1 VSKFYNNKK
10 LVLFI
15 LVLVVMLGAFSVF
28 KIITL
33 NTPQEATVYNKAKIY
48 GPSTGME
55 TITGDAE
62 IDAAGA
68 QLQNMT
74 FAGNLTITKSVG
86 DGDVTLKNVTVEG
99 NVYVKGGGANSIH
112 LIDCTISVIY
122 VEHNGVRVVA
132 EGSTTVQQVNLFSSG
147 TLAEE
152 GITGAGFINFTIPQ
166 DAPAGITASLA
177 GDFNSITI
185 KADQTHLSVLSGTIV
200 RMLIAQGADGAVIDL
215 SNSVAINTL
224 NINSKIQVTGTG
236 RIDSANSTV
245 DGSSFETAPIALTP
259 PVTEPDTETG
269 NGSGTSTGTSTA
281 TSTGTSTGTG
291 TGTSTGT
298 ETGTGTGTGDGGG
311 VAPLTFLN
319 LALSPAG
326 SLTATPSSPTFIMTF
341 DRGLTDYWTTNKDC
355 FKIYKDGTAI
365 NVLDSSDVTMIDK
378 NNIQLSPSGLIAGAS
393 YNIVVS
399 ASLQANNGN
408 TLGTALTKSF
418 TVAPASAPNFVS
430 SEVTTSGDVSITFD
444 KSMEST
450 TDLSGKY
457 TEFTVKV
464 NGTTATLTGIQ
475 RSTDTTKIKLIMET
489 KAKIGDVLT
498 IQYTQGTVKAEEG
511 GVLEN
516 FGPSSVTNTLSVAAP
531 IVSSAIT
538 GRNNDRVTIS
548 FDKAMA
554 DPSGQQSAFTVTVG
568 GSPVVVSS
576 VALNADTTKI
586 DLILSTPITT
596 NGTVTFAYTKGSVT
610 SSDGGILKTFAAQNA
625 TNQYGSAPNFVSAEV
640 TSKGDVSITFD
651 KNMESSVN
659 LSGKHTQFIVTLNG
673 ATVTTSKIELT
684 TESTKVKLT
693 LNTKAAFGDVLTV
706 QYTKGTVK
714 AEDGGV
720 LDNFG
725 PSSVNNALPA
735 PAPNFVSAEVTS
747 KGDVSI
753 TFDKN
758 MESTIDLSEKNTQ
771 FVVILNGSSV
781 TTTFI
786 ERTTTTTKIKLT
798 LQTKAIKG
806 DVITVQYI
814 KGTVKAEDGGVL
826 ESFGPTAV
834 TNAL

>member
-1 VSKFYNNKK
+1 MNKLIKNKK

-15 LVLVVMLGAFSVF
+15 LALVVMLGAFSVY

-33 NTPQEATVYNKAKIY
+33 DTPNEATVYNEAKIY

-62 IDAAGA
+62 INADGA
-68 QLQNMT
+68 QLQNAT
-74 FAGNLTITKSVG
+74 ITGDLTISKSVG

-99 NVYVKGGGANSIH
+99 SLYVKGGGSNSIH
-112 LIDCTISVIY
+112 LNNCMIDGLY

-132 EGSTTVQQVNLFSSG
+132 EGTTTVQHVNLLSTA
-147 TLAEE
+147 TLAET
-152 GITGAGFINFTIPQ
+152 GLTGTGFVNITVPQ
-166 DAPAGITASLA
+166 SAPSGITATLT
-177 GDFNSITI
+177 GNFNSFTF
-185 KADQTHLSVLSGTIV
+185 KANQTHLSVLSGTID
-200 RMLIAQGADGAVIDL
+200 RMLVAQGADGTVINL
-215 SNSVAINTL
+215 SNGVDVNTL

-236 RIDSANSTV
+236 RIVSAISSV
-245 DGSSFETAPIALTP
+245 AGSSFETAPISSTP
-259 PVTEPDTETG
+259 PATEPGTETG
-269 NGSGTSTGTSTA
+269 N
-281 TSTGTSTGTG
+281 G

-298 ETGTGTGTGDGGG
+298 ETGTDSGTNTGAGTGTDTGSGTGSGGGGG
-311 VAPLTFLN
+311 VATLSFLN
-319 LALSPAG
+319 IVLSPAG
-326 SLTATPSSPTFIMTF
+326 SMTATPGSPTFIMTF
-341 DRGLTDYWTTNKDC
+341 DRGLADYWTANKDC
-355 FKIYKDGTAI
+355 FKIYKDGTSI

-418 TVAPASAPNFVS
+418 TVAPASGPSYVS

-450 TDLSGKY
+450 IDLSGKY

-475 RSTDTTKIKLIMET
+475 RSTDPTKIKLILET
-489 KAKIGDVLT
+489 KAKNGDTLT
-498 IQYTQGTVKAEEG
+498 VQYTKGTVKAEDG

-516 FGPSSVTNTLSVAAP
+516 FGPFSITNTLSATAP

-538 GRNNDRVTIS
+538 GRNNDRITIS
-548 FDKAMA
+548 FNKTMA
-554 DPSGQQSAFTVTVG
+554 DPSGQQSAFTVNVG

-586 DLILSTPITT
+586 DLILSTPINS
-596 NGTVTFAYTKGSVT
+596 NGAVTFAYTKGSVT

-651 KNMESSVN
+651 KNMESTLD
-659 LSGKHTQFIVTLNG
+659 LSGKNTQFVVKLNG
-673 ATVTTSKIELT
+673 TTVTTSKIERT
-684 TESTKVKLT
+684 TETTKVKLT
-693 LNTKAAFGDVLTV
+693 LNTKAVFGDVLTV
-706 QYTKGTVK
+706 EYTKGTVK

-720 LDNFG
+720 LENFG

-758 MESTIDLSEKNTQ
+758 MESTLDLSGKNTQ
-771 FVVILNGSSV
+771 FIVILNDSAV
-781 TTTFI
+781 TTTSI